1 MTGRA
6 AKWLR
11 IGIGTAIGLG
21 ALWLVARG
29 IDSEGLRAAL
39 LGAKLWPWVPLGI
52 IVYLAG
58 HVLRGLR
65 SRYLIVPWADLTTT
79 DATNIVAAG
88 YATNNILPARLGELA
103 RAALL
108 ADRTGVSLPLGIGI
122 VIVERLLDA
131 VAIVLLLVI
140 GIAMA
145 DTTTPLGHISN
156 RVLLIAV
163 GVLTALVV
171 AAFTPGVT
179 RAGAMRVARLGRGR
193 LRDALV
199 RWTSELASGIALL
212 RDPRRVAVALV
223 LSLAVWTAETGLFLF
238 VLPSVGL
245 PMRLS
250 VALVAVGVTN
260 LGILVP
266 STPGYVGTFE
276 YFASQSL
283 AWFGVA
289 SSTAFAYAVI
299 VHLAFFVPMTIWGV
313 SVIAWY
319 GFVQWRT
326 GRDADRVGDALAL
339 VPDAPPDDPRF
350 GALMQSIVE
359 ALVPWQTLTLDAER
373 RAQALRS
380 ATRFV
385 VGEIHALPIPL
396 RALFSIGMLGF
407 RVVVRATTGRGFCD
421 LALPQR
427 ERIVNAWAFG
437 SVAPARQLFRVIRS
451 TALLAFWETPG
462 MRTAMTASV
471 SQS

>member
-11 IGIGTAIGLG
+11 IGIGTAIGVG

-29 IDSEGLRAAL
+29 LDSAGLRAAL
-39 LGAKLWPWVPLGI
+39 LSAELWPWVPLGI
-52 IVYLAG
+52 AIYLAG
-58 HVLRGLR
+58 HVLRGFR
-65 SRYLIVPWADLTTT
+65 SRYLIVPWADLTTY

-108 ADRTGVSLPLGIGI
+108 ADRTGVTLPLGISI

-131 VAIVLLLVI
+131 VAIVLLLVV
-140 GIAMA
+140 GVATA
-145 DTTTPLGHISN
+145 DTRTPLGQISN
-156 RVLLIAV
+156 RLLLIGI

-179 RAGAMRVARLGRGR
+179 RAGAMRVARLGRGHV
-193 LRDALV
+193 RDALL
-199 RWTSELASGIALL
+199 RWTTELASGIALL
-212 RDPRRVAVALV
+212 RDPRRVAVAV
-223 LSLAVWTAETGLFLF
+223 ALSLAIWTMETGLFLCL
-238 VLPSVGL
+238 LPSVGL
-245 PMRLS
+245 PMRVS
-250 VALVAVGVTN
+250 VALVAVAVTN

-266 STPGYVGTFE
+266 STPAYVGTFE

-283 AWFGVA
+283 VWFGVA

-299 VHLAFFVPMTIWGV
+299 VHVAFFVPMTIWGL

-326 GRDADRVGDALAL
+326 VRDVDRVGDALVL
-339 VPDAPPDDPRF
+339 VPEVPPDDPRF

-359 ALVPWQTLTLDAER
+359 AFVPWQTVTLDADR
-373 RAQALRS
+373 RSEAIRS

-385 VGEIHALPIPL
+385 VGEIHALPVPL
-396 RALFSIGMLGF
+396 RALFSVGMLGF

-421 LALPQR
+421 LTLAKRQ
-427 ERIVNAWAFG
+427 RIVNAWAFG
-437 SVAPARQLFRVIRS
+437 PLPPARQLFRLIRS
-451 TALLAFWETPG
+451 TGLLAFYD
-462 MRTAMTASV
+462 R
-471 SQS
+471 